1 MTVTTEDAAPWNGTK
16 DNKPH
21 LSHLMSRMDSDL
33 SFNNDDVDEQAL
45 KPDAI
50 HRSVSREAW
59 YKVCVIH
66 KRNEVF
72 RNHLFAFIV
81 GLLHFSYGV
90 WFVKLSSS
98 YPNAH

>member
-16 DNKPH
+16 DNKAH

-59 YKVCVIH
+59 YKVRLQQA
-66 KRNEVF
+66 KRSIEICCCF
-72 RNHLFAFIV
+72 RCWSFA
-81 GLLHFSYGV
+81 
-90 WFVKLSSS
+90 SS
-98 YPNAH
+98 NRI